1 MSSATLELCKPLIS
15 LCAAHKRV
23 APLTSKTGQCD
34 NAVATAKRQLERLHP
49 SCLCLRRITYCPK
62 LSNVNTN
69 VTGSRKRLRRKAAQV
84 AARVMSE
91 LAMVES
97 IEIAL
102 ARCHKKADALGDE
115 LLVYLINMAIFPNQ
129 KGKSSL

>member
-1 MSSATLELCKPLIS
+1 
-15 LCAAHKRV
+15 
-23 APLTSKTGQCD
+23 
-34 NAVATAKRQLERLHP
+34 
-49 SCLCLRRITYCPK
+49 
-62 LSNVNTN
+62 VNTN

-84 AARVMSE
+84 AARVISE